1 MCNEAVEVNPWQLYD
16 VPDFLKTEE
25 MCDDVVRRD
34 SYLLQF
40 VSDWF
45 VTQEQLEIWHDDD
58 DCCSD
63 DELIEWY

>member
-58 DCCSD
+58 DCCTD

>member
-45 VTQEQLEIWHDDD
+45 VTQEQLERWHDDD
-58 DCCSD
+58 DCCTD

>member
-34 SYLLQF
+34 SYLLQI

-58 DCCSD
+58 DCCTD

>member
-58 DCCSD
+58 DCCTD
-63 DELIEWY
+63 GELIEWY

>member
-25 MCDDVVRRD
+25 MCDGVVRRD

-58 DCCSD
+58 DCCTD

>member
-45 VTQEQLEIWHDDD
+45 VTQQLEIWHDDD
-58 DCCSD
+58 DCCTD